1 MAGDA
6 HAERD
11 HTPSNSRSLLESGI
25 PPRPPPPLP
34 PPSRQSAEAL
44 STPQSRRPDPYSG
57 TLASYTYPPVMPT
70 PPHSLLGHRNV
81 NPLHSAALHRSTSV
95 TANSKL
101 ITSEKGQPKLC
112 SLLALQEVGTN
123 TDVETKSTGTQT
135 LVYQDTQT
143 ELSYVSEW
151 Q

>member
-6 HAERD
+6 RAERD

-44 STPQSRRPDPYSG
+44 STPRSRRPDRYSG

-70 PPHSLLGHRNV
+70 PPHSLLGHRNI
-81 NPLHSAALHRSTSV
+81 NPLHSTALHRSTSV
-95 TANSKL
+95 TANSKS
-101 ITSEKGQPKLC
+101 ITIKKG
-112 SLLALQEVGTN
+112 
-123 TDVETKSTGTQT
+123 
-135 LVYQDTQT
+135 
-143 ELSYVSEW
+143 
-151 Q
+151 